1 MVMILCSIIPYES
14 GSGWAVVALRKL
26 DAVTT
31 YTNSTWTFDFQH
43 HMFTLPNG
51 VVKVFDTMPEA
62 RDRLS
67 RQDDVVAAYS
77 RRRVSRSGGRNIIGR
92 GSPIIFVVEDENE
105 GGQVAGTPIR
115 WRDAAM
121 VGTPGR
127 MGLERSNDGIGRT
140 EIGRTA
146 PITGRENLS
155 PVVGSG
161 GGRGRGR
168 GSALPIWYPRRPLND
183 ITAVVR
189 MFLSIGNRKKKKAR
203 EDIQTDGPSVRTSGD
218 ISIISPYPTIKT
230 RRCPPTIG
238 KVPKILLGITHHNDG
253 EDSDCLTPQKK
264 LLNNIDMVEKV
275 VMEELNKLRRTPLA
289 KREEQKK
296 RVRTLMSMR

>member
-1 MVMILCSIIPYES
+1 
-14 GSGWAVVALRKL
+14 
-26 DAVTT
+26 
-31 YTNSTWTFDFQH
+31 
-43 HMFTLPNG
+43 
-51 VVKVFDTMPEA
+51 MPEA

-67 RQDDVVAAYS
+67 RDDDVVAAYS

-92 GSPIIFVVEDENE
+92 GSSIIFVVEDENE

-127 MGLERSNDGIGRT
+127 MGLDRSNDAIGRT

-189 MFLSIGNRKKKKAR
+189 AIERRRKR
-203 EDIQTDGPSVRTSGD
+203 GEDLQTDGPYVRTSGAQLEHD
-218 ISIISPYPTIKT
+218 ISLISPYPTILT
-230 RRCPPTIG
+230 RRCPSTIG
-238 KVPKILLGITHHNDG
+238 KVPKILHNITHHNDG
-253 EDSDCLTPQKK
+253 EDSAYLTPQKK
-264 LLNNIDMVEKV
+264 LLNNIDTVEKV
-275 VMEELNKLRRTPLA
+275 VMEELKKLRRTPLA

>member
-1 MVMILCSIIPYES
+1 
-14 GSGWAVVALRKL
+14 
-26 DAVTT
+26 
-31 YTNSTWTFDFQH
+31 
-43 HMFTLPNG
+43 
-51 VVKVFDTMPEA
+51 MPEA

-67 RQDDVVAAYS
+67 RHDDVVAAYS

-92 GSPIIFVVEDENE
+92 GSSIIFVVKDENE

-127 MGLERSNDGIGRT
+127 MGLDRSTAIERR
-140 EIGRTA
+140 RK
-146 PITGRENLS
+146 
-155 PVVGSG
+155 
-161 GGRGRGR
+161 RG
-168 GSALPIWYPRRPLND
+168 
-183 ITAVVR
+183 
-189 MFLSIGNRKKKKAR
+189 